1 MNKSSTFLG
10 KDKNSQNNHFKTS
23 LEKKETLRRSGK
35 VLDKFEIG
43 KLGEKIAGRFMENK
57 KYQIIANNFKVRGGE
72 IDLVCRRGSL
82 LVFVEVK
89 TRTGLA
95 FGYPEES
102 FNWRKRKKLLFAIKR
117 YLLKTG
123 YQGGWQVDLLAIELN
138 QREKSAKI
146 RHYQGV
152 GLEDY

>member
-1 MNKSSTFLG
+1 M
-10 KDKNSQNNHFKTS
+10 
-23 LEKKETLRRSGK
+23 
-35 VLDKFEIG
+35 DKFEIG